1 MRKLS
6 LLAFVATL
14 GLSISIPSL
23 ASAKKRVVVEEE
35 EDEEEET
42 PTRVTV
48 GWYPLDLLGP
58 MVVGGFELRG
68 PGHLSGALIGGYG
81 TPPYVSGLESKKF
94 YEIAGQLRYYAGG
107 SFDGGIHVGA
117 EVQWLGGPT
126 SVDATA
132 AGANLSIG
140 GFVGFKYVL
149 RAGLSIDSQIGIRGV
164 VVRQKLDEGIERTG
178 KDTQLL
184 TRFMIGW
191 TF

>member
-6 LLAFVATL
+6 VFALLLVL
-14 GLSISIPSL
+14 IPSQ
-23 ASAKKRVVVEEE
+23 ADARKKVVVEEE
-35 EDEEEET
+35 EDEEEEA
-42 PTRVTV
+42 PTKVTV
-48 GWYPLDLLGP
+48 GVYPLDLLGP
-58 MVVGGFELRG
+58 MFVGGFELRG

-81 TPPYVSGLESKKF
+81 TPPYVSALDKKKF

-117 EVQWLGGPT
+117 EVMWLGGPT

-132 AGANLSIG
+132 AGANLSVG

-149 RAGLSIDSQIGIRGV
+149 RAGLTIDSQLGIRGV
-164 VVRQKLDEGIERTG
+164 VKHQKLDDGVEKTG
-178 KDTQLL
+178 NDTQLL
-184 TRFMIGW
+184 TRFLIGW